1 VVVHA
6 YRRFTRLENGIDV
19 KPRKAALD
27 WPKLWSNRRMLA
39 LEQAP
44 GVAQNQAASYGDSGE
59 RTFRCVAGKNP
70 RPPLQRLAVTDN
82 ETCGAVAIASNA
94 RYTNLR
100 R

>member
-1 VVVHA
+1 
-6 YRRFTRLENGIDV
+6 
-19 KPRKAALD
+19 
-27 WPKLWSNRRMLA
+27 MLA

-44 GVAQNQAASYGDSGE
+44 GVAQNQAASYADPGE

-82 ETCGAVAIASNA
+82 ETCGAVAIDSNTRHA
-94 RYTNLR
+94 NLR